1 MSLVLVLNNP
11 TASDFLVQ
19 DGFLQ
24 IAGSSVPLPRP
35 SLVKNILET
44 SQVFE
49 ASVKTLSFTA
59 TNNTEYVVTISQQL
73 LNGRIEQRTVSYTSD
88 STASLAEIAAGL
100 VASINA
106 LQLNGFLVT
115 ATGVS
120 SPVTVTSQAPQAFF
134 DIVGSA
140 NVTVAAAQPTIAP
153 NGTAALAIVDNVD
166 SALVA
171 ADRITGTTTVTIETD
186 GDHGLRPGDVVD
198 LTLGTGG
205 VDTAF
210 IDLRPG
216 ANQTPVKTVTNV
228 IIASVPTSNTFVLQQ
243 IQAGFVTGGSY
254 NGSNNDESL
263 TIRMKNVVRVVTNG
277 AHNLSVGQLIGV
289 TGIATF
295 TVNGGSSV
303 TGKVISA
310 PAATV
315 FNLLGAG
322 NDSAVNAN
330 TGTIVISELAQSLAG
345 DGASILALISSGVDT
360 LVTGSA
366 LPVAADTYTKF
377 SVTGFP
383 TTGVFLGSPVED
395 VIPFTVYLSESGS
408 SYPDAMKRVAE
419 ILADFAPGTTL
430 ADPEALAV

>member
-115 ATGVS
+115 ATGAS

-153 NGTAALAIVDNVD
+153 NGTPALAIVDNLA
-166 SALVA
+166 SATTA
-171 ADRITGTTTVTIETD
+171 ADRITGTTTVIIETD

-216 ANQTPVKTVTNV
+216 ANQAPVKAVTNV
-228 IIASVPTSNTFVLQQ
+228 IIASVPTSNTFTLQQ
-243 IQAGFVTGGSY
+243 IQAGGGTY
-254 NGSNNDESL
+254 MGNNNDESL

>member
-49 ASVKTLSFTA
+49 ASVKTLTFTA
-59 TNNTEYVVTISQQL
+59 VNNTEYVVTISQQL

-115 ATGVS
+115 ATGAS

-153 NGTAALAIVDNVD
+153 NGTPALAIVDSLA
-166 SALVA
+166 SATTA
-171 ADRITGTTTVTIETD
+171 SDRIDGTTTVTIETD

-216 ANQTPVKTVTNV
+216 ANQALTKTVTNV
-228 IIASVPTSNTFVLQQ
+228 IIASVPTSNTFTLQQ
-243 IQAGFVTGGSY
+243 IQAGGGTYTG
-254 NGSNNDESL
+254 NNNDETL
-263 TIRMKNVVRVVTNG
+263 TIRMKNVVRVVTNA

-303 TGKVISA
+303 TGKVIST

-322 NDSAVNAN
+322 NDSAANAN

-345 DGASILALISSGVDT
+345 GGAAILALISSGVDT

-366 LPVAADTYTKF
+366 LPVAANTYTKF